1 MDFWVVQCSSIYRW
15 IGDYYPDTGLSKIL
29 KFRSSKKKNEDFI
42 FLEHFFYFVKK
53 TFFYQFENLKSWEN
67 KVFKKMSGTDKEE
80 RGETSEEILEREK
93 RIQERRE
100 RIRQREYA
108 KNHPEQ
114 VEQ

>member
-1 MDFWVVQCSSIYRW
+1 
-15 IGDYYPDTGLSKIL
+15 
-29 KFRSSKKKNEDFI
+29 
-42 FLEHFFYFVKK
+42 
-53 TFFYQFENLKSWEN
+53 
-67 KVFKKMSGTDKEE
+67 MSGTDKEK